1 MTDTG
6 ISSLDRERIR
16 ELFDLRNNLNLNA
29 GGFYTDDPY
38 PVWHELRAKAAVHEG
53 TVHELTGC
61 PGDPM
66 FHGLP
71 FPERPHFSTFSYEVC
86 DAAYRNPAVFAS
98 SPDAADGSPDDVGF
112 AQSMLMMGGTKHRR
126 YRTLVQPSFVPAKA
140 QWWID
145 NWIQETVDAL
155 VDGLAG
161 EGRAELN
168 VDFCAAIPVLTITGS
183 FGVPVEEALDIRAA
197 LADPMSVVERL
208 APIVAARREKP
219 GDDLIS
225 VLVEAEITE
234 EDGSTAPPLGPR
246 DLLLCDAAAHGRFW
260 HDVEADGNHSRR
272 APRSSSPSR
281 RHPSGPDAAQGGDR
295 RVRPLDAHRP
305 DVLPLGRR
313 GHRLLRCAAAEGV
326 GAALCIGAASR
337 DPARWDNPDA
347 YDPARPL
354 KPALGFGS
362 GPHVCLG
369 MHVARAEMSVGI
381 SALLD
386 RLPNLRLD
394 AEADPPS
401 PVGFYERGVMEIPV
415 VFD

>member
-1 MTDTG
+1 MTETG

-38 PVWHELRAKAAVHEG
+38 PVWHELRAKAAVHKG

-140 QWWID
+140 QWWIN

-161 EGRAELN
+161 
-168 VDFCAAIPVLTITGS
+168 
-183 FGVPVEEALDIRAA
+183 
-197 LADPMSVVERL
+197 
-208 APIVAARREKP
+208 
-219 GDDLIS
+219 
-225 VLVEAEITE
+225 
-234 EDGSTAPPLGPR
+234 
-246 DLLLCDAAAHGRFW
+246 
-260 HDVEADGNHSRR
+260 
-272 APRSSSPSR
+272 
-281 RHPSGPDAAQGGDR
+281 
-295 RVRPLDAHRP
+295 
-305 DVLPLGRR
+305 
-313 GHRLLRCAAAEGV
+313 
-326 GAALCIGAASR
+326 
-337 DPARWDNPDA
+337 
-347 YDPARPL
+347 
-354 KPALGFGS
+354 
-362 GPHVCLG
+362 
-369 MHVARAEMSVGI
+369 
-381 SALLD
+381 
-386 RLPNLRLD
+386 
-394 AEADPPS
+394 
-401 PVGFYERGVMEIPV
+401 
-415 VFD
+415 